1 MALLYENLSKILYRV
16 RLNLGPKSIERKC
29 IMDKTNSANE
39 TLERVFDNCLSQAEV
54 AYKIPAAA
62 FDNYHV
68 KRGLRERDG
77 TGVMAGVT
85 TIGNVH
91 GYYIYEGEKIP
102 DKGKLE
108 YRGYDLSALIDSF
121 VAENRYGFE
130 EVTYLLLF
138 GKLPSKS
145 ELEDFDMLLAEMRK
159 LPPRFSEDI
168 LMKAPTS
175 SIMNKMATGVLA
187 LYSYDENPD
196 DTSLEN
202 MLRQSIE
209 IIARLPVIATHSYA
223 IYRNAFLGKSLNLH
237 MPKSELTSSQ
247 NFLRLLRPSK
257 QYTEE
262 EARLLDIC
270 MMIQAEHGGGNN
282 STFTCR
288 TLSSSGTDTY
298 SAIAGAIGSLKG
310 PLHGGANIKVQNMF
324 DDIKAVVHDVH
335 DDEEIAAILTKILKK
350 EFGDGLGLIYG
361 MGHAVYTKSDPRA
374 VMLKKYAGDL
384 AVKKGYGDD
393 FALLEAIERITP
405 ALFNSYK
412 GTNRPMCAN
421 VDLYSGL
428 VYRMLGIPVEMY
440 TPLFAI
446 SRVAGWCAHRIEEYH
461 TAKKI
466 IRPAYKFISSKSEFY
481 TM

>member
-1 MALLYENLSKILYRV
+1 MDEKIYDSAYEKV
-16 RLNLGPKSIERKC
+16 FAKC
-29 IMDKTNSANE
+29 LHNAEEANQMP
-39 TLERVFDNCLSQAEV
+39 RG
-54 AYKIPAAA
+54 A

-68 KRGLRERDG
+68 KRGLREPDG

-85 TIGNVH
+85 RIGNVH
-91 GYYIYEGEKIP
+91 GYYLYEGEKIAE
-102 DKGKLE
+102 DGTLE
-108 YRGYDLSALIDSF
+108 YRGYDMSKLIEGYT
-121 VAENRYGFE
+121 AENRYGFE
-130 EVTYLLLF
+130 EVVYLLLF
-138 GKLPSKS
+138 GKLPSRE
-145 ELEDFDMLLAEMRK
+145 ELSDFNDLLAHARE

-168 LMKAPTS
+168 LMKAPS
-175 SIMNKMATGVLA
+175 RSIMNKMATGVLA

-202 MLRQSIE
+202 MLRQSID
-209 IIARLPVIATHSYA
+209 IIAKLPVIAAHSYA
-223 IYRNAFLGKSLNLH
+223 YYRSAFYGKSLNIHRPHNDL
-237 MPKSELTSSQ
+237 SSSQ
-247 NFLRLLRPSK
+247 NFLRLLRSSK

-270 MMIQAEHGGGNN
+270 MIIQAEHGGGNN

-324 DDIKAVVHDVH
+324 DCIKENVKDVH
-335 DDEEIAAILTKILKK
+335 DDDEIAAILTKILNR
-350 EFGDGLGLIYG
+350 ELGDGQGLIYG

-384 AVKKGYGDD
+384 ARKNGYGDD

-405 ALFNSYK
+405 DLFNSFK

-446 SRVAGWCAHRIEEYH
+446 SRVAGWSAHRIEEFY

-466 IRPAYKFISSKSEFY
+466 IRPAYKFIPNKRDYIPLEDR
-481 TM
+481 